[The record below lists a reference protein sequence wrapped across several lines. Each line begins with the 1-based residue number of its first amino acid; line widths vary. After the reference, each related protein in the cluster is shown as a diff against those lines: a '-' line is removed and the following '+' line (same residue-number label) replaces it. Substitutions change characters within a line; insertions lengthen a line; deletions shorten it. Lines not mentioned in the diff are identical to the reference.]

1 MTTKDLMDIFHKN
14 ESRVAKS
21 NYIAKVKHNLCTGC
35 ALCAKKCPLKAIVI
49 KKEKA
54 RVDPKKCDGCG
65 ICIIHCTTE
74 AIKLHRTNKKNRR
87 N

>member
-1 MTTKDLMDIFHKN
+1 MSTKDLMDTSHKN
-14 ESRVAKS
+14 KNRVAKS

-35 ALCAKKCPLKAIVI
+35 ALCAKKCPLKAIII

-65 ICIIHCTTE
+65 ICIIICTTE
-74 AIKLHRTNKKNRR
+74 AIKLNNNNKKNRK